1 MIRLLMA
8 GGLAFILAAVGTKVL
23 INLLMK
29 QKIGQ
34 PIREDGPQGHMTKAG
49 TPTMGGL
56 AIVAGAGGGYVLSDV
71 LFGGVFTRSGLLA
84 MGAICAAGLVG
95 LADDW
100 LKVSRERNLG
110 LNSRMK
116 MAGLLLVAGGFAV
129 LTMTF
134 TSTHTEISFT
144 RWSSPGID
152 LGTIGWVMWAI
163 LVILS
168 MSNAVI
174 SLMGSTAWR
183 LGLESSRLPPT
194 APSGS
199 GSSDRPMKP
208 TRRSTMSPM
217 P

>member
-1 MIRLLMA
+1 MIRLLMS
-8 GGLAFILAAVGTKVL
+8 GGLAFLLAAVGTRVL
-23 INLLMK
+23 IKLLTK

-84 MGAICAAGLVG
+84 MGAIGAAGLVG
-95 LADDW
+95 FADDW

-129 LTMTF
+129 STMAF
-134 TSTHTEISFT
+134 TRTHTELSFT
-144 RWSSPGID
+144 RWSTPGID
-152 LGTIGWVMWAI
+152 LRVEKVRNRVVVEGDV
-163 LVILS
+163 
-168 MSNAVI
+168 
-174 SLMGSTAWR
+174 
-183 LGLESSRLPPT
+183 
-194 APSGS
+194 
-199 GSSDRPMKP
+199 
-208 TRRSTMSPM
+208 SP
-217 P
+217 